1 MDFARL
7 LNAGGPFFYLFG
19 RQERPVKKGVNS
31 MRLIRSTVVVVL
43 AVTWLLLLTGRDVV
57 ISVTDEAR
65 SILGKDGEPISV
77 FTFLMLMA
85 SSVFLIGT
93 AGVMMA
99 LFRNY

>member
-1 MDFARL
+1 
-7 LNAGGPFFYLFG
+7 
-19 RQERPVKKGVNS
+19 

-43 AVTWLLLLTGRDVV
+43 AVAWLLLLTGRDVIV
-57 ISVTDEAR
+57 YVTDEAR
-65 SILGKDGEPISV
+65 SMLGDDSEPISV